1 MASPMKFIFEKNGV
15 LILNEE
21 VLNLI
26 SNSKDPNFLLF
37 FGITRRGKSTTLN
50 QLIRGNHETWKFK
63 NKKPFNASDSLESI
77 TKGCDIYGPVKASNL
92 IKRHSLAID
101 LKEDFDVFFCDT
113 EGLSSLDGIN
123 KQSISGILVLLQICT
138 ISVNICHRVCI
149 NDDLKE
155 LISQIKISTLIKNIN
170 SNLPSPL
177 TILYISNI
185 FYKNGNNCNNEDE
198 EENYEE
204 IKKLYEKSGQ
214 AQKSKLFEEINEKYK
229 LNIKEDEFEVIPGG
243 KYQNIKKEKE
253 PDHEDPF
260 VKLYW
265 DSIKE
270 ILIKFINAK
279 KNNDSKQ
286 IVIWIRFLFDIFKNI
301 KSTNDDFNLENF
313 LMNYLS
319 TSFEEFA
326 KKQFEMKK
334 IKIRE
339 ELGDNL
345 QEYINILNFDENGRQ
360 SMKDCLDENY
370 INIYYELIPEKVN
383 NFITLYLE
391 QYRILIKEEIE
402 FKFETICNEIL
413 LENNI
418 YKSIKYIINIIN
430 NSEFKEDIEIKKID
444 KEKIW
449 NSIYNSNKIIF
460 EYFKE
465 TKKFALTNLKGDLF
479 SKIDKMVNNLINKK
493 IKWEDYFKDKINT
506 IDNKVDELLLE
517 YFKNY
522 YYLEDFEIYKKNYNK
537 YYDIIYNK
545 LYFQIKKDFFNNVS
559 TKRQQQFNYHINKI
573 FKEKYDKIIYNNNYK
588 VWRDIKSNIIQNIKE
603 IFDSYILKIFYNK
616 EFQDD
621 INLNLRNKNAFLN
634 ILPFDLT
641 EKFQIKNGKEK
652 EINMIINSEIDNY
665 IKIFNKKLNK
675 LPLFDNFMKEKINKY
690 NILINKEMNK
700 LINKFDYIEDKIS
713 FDSNKIFLF
722 LTKNTNMY
730 NGANSK
736 ISQINIK
743 LREFCD
749 KKAKEYLIFISNT
762 KPEWKKIKQQKI
774 IMVEKI
780 LNNFKKKLL
789 KDDCYRED
797 IQIVKEEDLKMLI
810 IGSEEIYKNVL
821 PSKINDL
828 ELEIDNII
836 KENLNSIKRGINS
849 LPDWKIIKSILLQDA
864 IIEMKSCLKLN
875 IDQRIKEYKSP
886 LVEEFDIVVEIIVSK
901 INEKKLLNQCLNKER
916 RNELMKEILE
926 KAKEIAENYL
936 KQEQIRKKEEQKRE
950 EEIKSLQEIVRILKD
965 ETEEERK
972 QREKIEKLIGNIKK

>member
-1 MASPMKFIFEKNGV
+1 
-15 LILNEE
+15 
-21 VLNLI
+21 
-26 SNSKDPNFLLF
+26 
-37 FGITRRGKSTTLN
+37 
-50 QLIRGNHETWKFK
+50 
-63 NKKPFNASDSLESI
+63 
-77 TKGCDIYGPVKASNL
+77 
-92 IKRHSLAID
+92 
-101 LKEDFDVFFCDT
+101 
-113 EGLSSLDGIN
+113 
-123 KQSISGILVLLQICT
+123 
-138 ISVNICHRVCI
+138 
-149 NDDLKE
+149 
-155 LISQIKISTLIKNIN
+155 
-170 SNLPSPL
+170 
-177 TILYISNI
+177 
-185 FYKNGNNCNNEDE
+185 
-198 EENYEE
+198 
-204 IKKLYEKSGQ
+204 
-214 AQKSKLFEEINEKYK
+214 
-229 LNIKEDEFEVIPGG
+229 
-243 KYQNIKKEKE
+243 
-253 PDHEDPF
+253 
-260 VKLYW
+260 
-265 DSIKE
+265 
-270 ILIKFINAK
+270 
-279 KNNDSKQ
+279 
-286 IVIWIRFLFDIFKNI
+286 
-301 KSTNDDFNLENF
+301 
-313 LMNYLS
+313 
-319 TSFEEFA
+319 
-326 KKQFEMKK
+326 
-334 IKIRE
+334 
-339 ELGDNL
+339 
-345 QEYINILNFDENGRQ
+345 
-360 SMKDCLDENY
+360 
-370 INIYYELIPEKVN
+370 
-383 NFITLYLE
+383 
-391 QYRILIKEEIE
+391 
-402 FKFETICNEIL
+402 
-413 LENNI
+413 
-418 YKSIKYIINIIN
+418 
-430 NSEFKEDIEIKKID
+430 
-444 KEKIW
+444 
-449 NSIYNSNKIIF
+449 
-460 EYFKE
+460 
-465 TKKFALTNLKGDLF
+465 
-479 SKIDKMVNNLINKK
+479 
-493 IKWEDYFKDKINT
+493 
-506 IDNKVDELLLE
+506 
-517 YFKNY
+517 
-522 YYLEDFEIYKKNYNK
+522 
-537 YYDIIYNK
+537 
-545 LYFQIKKDFFNNVS
+545 
-559 TKRQQQFNYHINKI
+559 
-573 FKEKYDKIIYNNNYK
+573 
-588 VWRDIKSNIIQNIKE
+588 
-603 IFDSYILKIFYNK
+603 
-616 EFQDD
+616 
-621 INLNLRNKNAFLN
+621 
-634 ILPFDLT
+634 
-641 EKFQIKNGKEK
+641 
-652 EINMIINSEIDNY
+652 MIINSEIDNY

-950 EEIKSLQEIVRILKD
+950 EEIKSLQEIARILKD